1 MAELHVQRKES
12 NIWPWIIGALLLAA
26 VLWFVFMRADT
37 RNVTSANTADSMYA
51 QPGQGTSANPMMP
64 GTP

>member
-12 NIWPWIIGALLLAA
+12 SIWPWILGALLLVA

-37 RNVTSANTADSMYA
+37 RPVTAVNTADSVYQTKPA
-51 QPGQGTSANPMMP
+51 QGMSAP